1 MNLLEFRDII
11 NEMADEYPEAEVII
25 AKDGEG
31 NVYSPLDSCSIGMY
45 LPENTFYGS
54 FFTEEEN
61 ADEDE
66 DDNSDDYEE
75 NAIVLWPMN

>member
-1 MNLLEFRDII
+1 MNLAEFREMI
-11 NEMADEYPEAEVII
+11 NEMAEEYPDAEVII

-45 LPENTFYGS
+45 LPENTWYGS
-54 FFTEEEN
+54 FVTEEEN
-61 ADEDE
+61 EENE
-66 DDNSDDYEE
+66 DDDSEEYEE